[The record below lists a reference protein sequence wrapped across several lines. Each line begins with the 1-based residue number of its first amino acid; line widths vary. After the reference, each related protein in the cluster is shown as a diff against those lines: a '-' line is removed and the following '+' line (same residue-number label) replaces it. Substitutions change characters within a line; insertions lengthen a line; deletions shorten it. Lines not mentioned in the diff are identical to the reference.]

1 MEINKVYIPFVM
13 LLGFPY
19 TLDETLKRNL
29 LWWDRDTAGL
39 SGLPGTHLL
48 ALSACGFSL
57 VFWIGDLNYR
67 IAGMSLDDVKMYIQ
81 KQMYKKLLLGDQ
93 VGRCCLYKFLP
104 TNITKHL
111 QEMVI
116 GP

>member
-1 MEINKVYIPFVM
+1 MP
-13 LLGFPY
+13 
-19 TLDETLKRNL
+19 
-29 LWWDRDTAGL
+29 
-39 SGLPGTHLL
+39 
-48 ALSACGFSL
+48 
-57 VFWIGDLNYR
+57 
-67 IAGMSLDDVKMYIQ
+67 LDDVKMYIQ